1 MKSEIKK
8 GKVHAINISHEKGTI
23 KEAVDNCKVSNY
35 GLLGD
40 AHAGPWHRQVSLL
53 SKESINKFS
62 KKSGRPIAPGEFA
75 ENITL
80 SGIDLTN
87 VRVLDQFFSKNV
99 RLEVTQLG
107 KKCHGEQCA
116 IFKEVGDCAMPKEG
130 IFCKVLKSGE
140 LQSGEP
146 LYYRPKLFRV
156 QIITLSDRASMGEY
170 GDKSGEAILHEMEN
184 YLNDKFKYYQVQKV
198 VIPDNPK
205 DLHRVVNL
213 ALDDEADL
221 IITTGGTGLGERD
234 ITPDVISKIIDKEIP
249 GIMEHIRVKYGAKN
263 PNALLSRSLA
273 GIRKK
278 TLIFTLPGSTRA
290 AKEYLDE
297 IFHILYHA
305 VMMMHGVDMH

>member
-8 GKVHAINISHEKGTI
+8 GKVYAINISREKGTI
-23 KEAVDNCKVSNY
+23 KEPVESCKISNY

-53 SKESINKFS
+53 SKESIDKFS
-62 KKSGRPIAPGEFA
+62 KKSGRRIAPGEFA

-80 SGIDLTN
+80 SGIDLRE
-87 VRVLDQFFSKNV
+87 VRVLDHFFSENV

-107 KKCHGEQCA
+107 KKCHGEQCP

-130 IFCKVLKSGE
+130 IFCRVLNGGQLKTGDS
-140 LQSGEP
+140 LF
-146 LYYRPKLFRV
+146 YRPKLFRV
-156 QIITLSDRASMGEY
+156 QIVTLSDRASTGQY
-170 GDKSGEAILHEMEN
+170 RDKSGEAILHEMEN
-184 YLNDKFKYYQVQKV
+184 YLKDKFKYYQVQKV
-198 VIPDNPK
+198 IIPDNPK
-205 DLHRVVNL
+205 DLNRVVNV
-213 ALDDEADL
+213 ALEEDADV

-263 PNALLSRSLA
+263 PNALLSRSIA

-278 TLIFTLPGSTRA
+278 TLLFTLPGSTRA
-290 AKEYLDE
+290 AKEYLEE
-297 IFHILYHA
+297 IFHILYHT
-305 VMMMHGVDMH
+305 VMMVHGVDAH